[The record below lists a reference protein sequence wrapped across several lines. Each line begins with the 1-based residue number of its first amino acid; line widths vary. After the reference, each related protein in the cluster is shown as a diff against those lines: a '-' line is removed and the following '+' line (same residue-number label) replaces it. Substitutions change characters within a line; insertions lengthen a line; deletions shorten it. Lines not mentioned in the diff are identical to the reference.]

1 MANQIVVYGR
11 VYTLDICIYI
21 RIYDSD
27 ATMSVLAVSIFQ
39 PFCVCR
45 ASNEPAKTTVAPRVL
60 QCDK

>member
-39 PFCVCR
+39 PLWICR
-45 ASNEPAKTTVAPRVL
+45 GSNETAKTTIAPHVL
-60 QCDK
+60 